1 VIPSQDASSRGWL
14 RGSAR
19 QLRRKYN
26 PGNNAFKAGN
36 ATIPDNE
43 LNPPNPPSP
52 LVPVYN
58 SLHQQFATIQ
68 ERAPGCFSVYTHDS
82 SGDHYLGDTAP
93 TATGTPNGQTRT
105 VQVPGPGN
113 KPLYE
118 CTFDPSTQDPATV
131 CGQPNSPGNCV
142 TPNQNGPYSRQA
154 RLELGG
160 VGCMYDATPRDYI
173 DMRVKPI
180 KPNVV
185 NVGLQGFIPRSAI
198 VLS

>member
-1 VIPSQDASSRGWL
+1 
-14 RGSAR
+14 
-19 QLRRKYN
+19 
-26 PGNNAFKAGN
+26 
-36 ATIPDNE
+36 
-43 LNPPNPPSP
+43 
-52 LVPVYN
+52 
-58 SLHQQFATIQ
+58 
-68 ERAPGCFSVYTHDS
+68 
-82 SGDHYLGDTAP
+82 
-93 TATGTPNGQTRT
+93 
-105 VQVPGPGN
+105 VPGPGN

-180 KPNVV
+180 NWGIHLTQAAPQRVR
-185 NVGLQGFIPRSAI
+185 VGAALGPP
-198 VLS
+198 